1 MSFAPRIRGVLIF
14 FFFFVFCTLPCV
26 LGYTPAGLRYSNWD
40 GMEVCSPVAGL
51 LPASEA
57 EVVYAI
63 RSAAK
68 TGEQLKIVGAGH
80 SFSGIQLTD
89 GNVTNPSG
97 RVMSLDL
104 LSGIIDVRFLDDG
117 SGDAEVTAMAGTR
130 LRDLNSALE
139 ARGLAF
145 ENLGACAAQSLAGAV
160 ATATHGTGRD
170 LGSLSTQVR
179 TRRFFATMGTTPPA
193 HLCSIFADAS
203 MYSCEESVS
212 SMPWGIP
219 LISGATIQIRQISLQ
234 RRGWDWAQWGSW
246 WRPPSV

>member
-1 MSFAPRIRGVLIF
+1 MLASRIRGVLIF
-14 FFFFVFCTLPCV
+14 FIVFCTLPCV
-26 LGYTPAGLRYSNWD
+26 LGYTPAGLQYSNWD

-57 EVVYAI
+57 EVVDAI

-89 GNVTNPSG
+89 GKLANPGG
-97 RVMSLDL
+97 RVVSLDL
-104 LSGIIDVRFLDDG
+104 LSGIIDVHFLDDG

-170 LGSLSTQVR
+170 LGSISTQVR
-179 TRRFFATMGTTPPA
+179 TRSFFCHDGHYSPGSSLLLFYRRF
-193 HLCSIFADAS
+193 D
-203 MYSCEESVS
+203 V
-212 SMPWGIP
+212 
-219 LISGATIQIRQISLQ
+219 
-234 RRGWDWAQWGSW
+234 
-246 WRPPSV
+246 